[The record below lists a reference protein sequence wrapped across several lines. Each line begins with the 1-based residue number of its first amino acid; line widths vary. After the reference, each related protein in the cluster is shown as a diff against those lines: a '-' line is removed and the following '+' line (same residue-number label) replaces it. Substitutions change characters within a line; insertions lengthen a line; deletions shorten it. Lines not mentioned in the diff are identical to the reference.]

1 MQALSCHIFSSTCQG
16 RPVRVEMAWDRQME
30 GFRMVVELAGQGERL
45 YASGTDPG
53 LDDLGGLAAS
63 LDYLTGKLDAM
74 GIARPAALD
83 AEIEADWLADRGGR
97 TVRYDAHGRPHRI
110 A

>member
-1 MQALSCHIFSSTCQG
+1 M
-16 RPVRVEMAWDRQME
+16 RVELAWDRQME
-30 GFRMVVELAGQGERL
+30 GFRMVVELAGHGERL
-45 YASGTDPG
+45 YASGADPG
-53 LDDLGGLAAS
+53 LEELGGLAAS

-83 AEIEADWLADRGGR
+83 AEIEADWLADRGAR
-97 TVRYDAHGRPHRI
+97 TVRYDAQGQPRRI